1 MYYSIIGNTYF
12 CIMTFKH
19 LVFFTHQSIAR
30 YSIIFLFVTII
41 CSCTK
46 TDVFEKNTN
55 IPNLQWKSNFAA
67 QGTFAIT
74 DTNSLYNTYIVLR
87 HVDAYTYNNI
97 WLNIGLQ
104 TPGDTMRYQK
114 VNMQL
119 GNDINGWEGTG
130 MNDIW
135 EIRKL
140 FLTLK
145 KPGTYQFS
153 ITQIMRDD
161 PLPNI
166 MSAGLR
172 VQKETQ
178 R

>member
-1 MYYSIIGNTYF
+1 MR
-12 CIMTFKH
+12 FKQ
-19 LVFFTHQSIAR
+19 VFFFTQQSITR
-30 YSIIFLFVTII
+30 YCIIILFFALIS
-41 CSCTK
+41 SCTK
-46 TDVFEKNTN
+46 IDVFEKNTN

-67 QGTFAIT
+67 QGTFVIT
-74 DTNSLYNTYIVLR
+74 DTSSFYNSYIVLR
-87 HVDAYTYNNI
+87 HIDAYTYNNI
-97 WLNIGLQ
+97 WLNIGVQ

-119 GNDINGWEGTG
+119 GSDVNGWEGTG

-140 FLTLK
+140 FLTFK

-153 ITQIMRDD
+153 INQIMRDD

-166 MSAGLR
+166 MSVGLR
-172 VQKETQ
+172 VEKEKQ